1 MPAGPPSPEPRPAAG
16 PAAFS
21 ERLMQTARHQG
32 LPLRPTAF
40 ARWFNAR
47 SGERPVT
54 VHAVRKWLVGEACP
68 TQARI
73 LRLSQLLAVDPTW
86 LRFGTRGEAAGAPA
100 VEPPPAADMATMEAL
115 MAQLPRREQLLLMQL
130 VRGLVDARAPE

>member
-1 MPAGPPSPEPRPAAG
+1 
-16 PAAFS
+16 
-21 ERLMQTARHQG
+21 MQIARHQG

-86 LRFGTRGEAAGAPA
+86 LRFGTRWETTAPE

-115 MAQLPRREQLLLMQL
+115 MARLPRREQLLLMQL